1 MTGQRSISTL
11 VNGIGFGPL
20 QSGIETTGGSTP
32 VAIAALLLFAVA
44 VVLAT
49 LVTYHFVQGYRRTGR
64 RPMLL
69 LAVGLFLL
77 AAAPMFVRL
86 LLGNVDLVSGATRRF
101 VVACTEL
108 CGLLTLLYAVYEP

>member
-1 MTGQRSISTL
+1 MIGRHPLVTGEIS
-11 VNGIGFGPL
+11 
-20 QSGIETTGGSTP
+20 TTGGSTALAL
-32 VAIAALLLFAVA
+32 VALLLFGVA
-44 VVLAT
+44 LVLAV

-86 LLGNVDLVSGATRRF
+86 VLGNVDGATDDARRLL
-101 VVACTEL
+101 VAVLEL
-108 CGLLTLLYAVYEP
+108 CGLVTLLYVVYDP

>member
-1 MTGQRSISTL
+1 MIGQQFL
-11 VNGIGFGPL
+11 VAGGLNA
-20 QSGIETTGGSTP
+20 TGGST
-32 VAIAALLLFAVA
+32 VLALLALLLFGLAL
-44 VVLAT
+44 VLSV

-86 LLGNVDLVSGATRRF
+86 VLGNVDLTTPDIRRLI
-101 VVACTEL
+101 VAVLEL
-108 CGLLTLLYAVYEP
+108 CGLLTVLYAVSDP